1 MVTTNAVTVEAS
13 GEADE
18 VSTCA
23 DSSNPSWA
31 DVGSSSSGSGQSPEV
46 VPYF

>member
-1 MVTTNAVTVEAS
+1 MVTPNAVTVEAS
-13 GEADE
+13 DEADE
-18 VSTCA
+18 VNTCP

-31 DVGSSSSGSGQSPEV
+31 DVGRSSSGSGQSPEV

>member
-1 MVTTNAVTVEAS
+1 MVTPNAVTVEAS
-13 GEADE
+13 DEADE
-18 VSTCA
+18 VSARA
-23 DSSNPSWA
+23 DSSNHSWA